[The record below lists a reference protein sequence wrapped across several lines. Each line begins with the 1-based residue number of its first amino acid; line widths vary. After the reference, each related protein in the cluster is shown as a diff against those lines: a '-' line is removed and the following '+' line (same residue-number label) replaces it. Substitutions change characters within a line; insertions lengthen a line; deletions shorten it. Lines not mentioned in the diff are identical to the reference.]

1 MDLKS
6 IEALVSEEKHDF
18 ISLVSLLSILRSDNG
33 CPWDREQSH
42 KSIRKCLIEE
52 TYEVVEAI
60 DTDNVSLLKEELGDL
75 LFQVIFH
82 SQIETEQ
89 GNFNIDD
96 VISDICDKM
105 IFRHPH
111 VFGDRSVS
119 NPEQVAVNW
128 DDIKLKEKGQKS
140 MVQSIKKVPPSMPAL
155 MKAQKIQSKA
165 RRKLNKGFASGEEA
179 LKFAIGQ
186 LSSGENNSIPKA
198 VFALCAVAD
207 FEDNDIEKAVDDE
220 SKRFLDSL

>member
-165 RRKLNKGFASGEEA
+165 RRKLNKGFASREEA

-207 FEDNDIEKAVDDE
+207 FDDNDIEKAVDDE
-220 SKRFLDSL
+220 CKTFLDRL